1 MMLLELFNPVFD
13 KEVFH
18 IELPL
23 LQYFLQKQVR
33 DVHLALSLVG
43 HGIAFQD
50 GGFKSFCVIV
60 LLIEVRDEFLP
71 FKRESM
77 ADYKVA
83 VYAVEFAV
91 LGNHNLYFSAIYA

>member
-23 LQYFLQKQVR
+23 LQYFLQQQVR
-33 DVHLALSLVG
+33 DVHLALSLLVC
-43 HGIAFQD
+43 GIALQD
-50 GGFKSFCVIV
+50 VGFKSFCVSV

-71 FKRESM
+71 FICISP
-77 ADYKVA
+77 
-83 VYAVEFAV
+83 
-91 LGNHNLYFSAIYA
+91 AIYA